1 MKRVVIIFSIVASI
15 CAAIAGL
22 FAYLTFNKRKRYAS
36 LSATAAFEEAL
47 KERIKNAPTMTMEE
61 LEALCE

>member
-36 LSATAAFEEAL
+36 LTATDAIAEVL
-47 KERIKNAPTMTMEE
+47 KEKKLSIRIYWSF
-61 LEALCE
+61 